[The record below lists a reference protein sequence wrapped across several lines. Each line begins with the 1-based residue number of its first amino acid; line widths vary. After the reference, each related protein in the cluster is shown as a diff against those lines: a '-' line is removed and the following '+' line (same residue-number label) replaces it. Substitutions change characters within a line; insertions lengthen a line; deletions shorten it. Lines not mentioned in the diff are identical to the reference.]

1 MSGVIR
7 AERSE
12 RTAAKPAAPFARR
25 KDLASIPSVVL
36 IGASTGGPQALTAL
50 VAGLASPGLRVPV
63 CVTLHMPA
71 DLMPVIATH
80 VTRTCGVETR
90 VVAQAQSLLPGI
102 VYFSPGDRHFNF
114 RKDKGIVSLD
124 LVPSPPGQFCKSAVD
139 VMFSTAAACFGARTL
154 AVVLSGMGKDGLAGA
169 RAIVASGGNVLVQD
183 KASCAVWGM
192 PGCVARA
199 ELAAAVMSPE
209 ALASEISRRLRLV
222 WPS

>member
-1 MSGVIR
+1 MC

-12 RTAAKPAAPFARR
+12 QSAAKPGASLARCR
-25 KDLASIPSVVL
+25 DLVSIPSVVL

-50 VAGLASPGLRVPV
+50 VAGLVSPGLRVPV

-71 DLMPVIATH
+71 ELMPVIATH

-90 VVAQAQSLLPGI
+90 VVTEAQSLFAGI
-102 VYFSPGDRHFNF
+102 VYFSPGDRHVNF
-114 RKDKGIVSLD
+114 RKEGGIVSLD
-124 LVPSPPGQFCKSAVD
+124 LVSSAPGEFCKPAVD
-139 VMFSTAAACFGARTL
+139 VMFTTGAACFGARTL

-169 RAIVASGGNVLVQD
+169 RAITAAGGSVLVQD

-192 PGCVARA
+192 PGCIAKA

-209 ALASEISRRLRLV
+209 GLAAEISRRLRLAR
-222 WPS
+222 PS